1 MIGRGAQGNPWI
13 FQDLI
18 HFEETGQEPK
28 KLKRRRGSGDDA
40 PSCKT
45 SNGVQRR
52 LYGNPGN
59 AEACGLVH
67 NGISEFC
74 QVAE

>member
-1 MIGRGAQGNPWI
+1 MAGEPREIRGFFRI
-13 FQDLI
+13 LFT
-18 HFEETGQEPK
+18 FEETGQEPK
-28 KLKRRRGSGDDA
+28 KRSAGEVREMMLRHA
-40 PSCKT
+40 KT